1 MYVPWD
7 PSIIAGLEMAFV
19 KDNIRYLDLI
29 ELAQLLKKYRSYRFV
44 FVIFSSQT
52 YIYTDWNFCVV
63 ERDTM

>member
-7 PSIIAGLEMAFV
+7 LSIIAGLEMAFV

-29 ELAQLLKKYRSYRFV
+29 ELAQLLKKYRLYRFV

>member
-7 PSIIAGLEMAFV
+7 LSIIAGLEMAFV

-29 ELAQLLKKYRSYRFV
+29 ELAQLLKKYRLYRFV

-52 YIYTDWNFCVV
+52 YI
-63 ERDTM
+63 

>member
-52 YIYTDWNFCVV
+52 YI
-63 ERDTM
+63 

>member
-7 PSIIAGLEMAFV
+7 LSIIAGLEMAFV

>member
-1 MYVPWD
+1 
-7 PSIIAGLEMAFV
+7 MAFV